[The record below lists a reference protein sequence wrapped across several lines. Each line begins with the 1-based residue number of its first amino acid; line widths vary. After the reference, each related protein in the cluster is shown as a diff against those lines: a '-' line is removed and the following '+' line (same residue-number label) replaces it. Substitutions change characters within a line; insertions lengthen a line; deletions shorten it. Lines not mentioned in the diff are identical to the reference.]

1 MLQAIRDKAQGW
13 IAWAIVILISIP
25 FALWGIQEYL
35 GVGGERDVAVVD
47 GEEITQRMLDLRAR
61 DFREGLRLSLG
72 DNYRA
77 DMFEDR
83 ELKEQV
89 RDAMI
94 AEFVLVNHA
103 RDWNLRAS
111 DDQTRLYIASI
122 PAFQRDGQFD
132 QQAYEIAVRNRGI
145 TRAAFEESVRQEMA
159 INQLRSGISDTVFVT
174 DTAVQTRV
182 RLGEQQRMISYARIP
197 ATPYREQIV
206 VDPEALRAFYD
217 ASLDRYRTPER
228 VKLDYLVLDTTALK
242 GFIEVGD
249 EALRDYFESHRSE
262 FVARQERAMRHILVS
277 VSAGAD
283 EATEQAA
290 EEKATAL
297 LRRIRDGEDFAAL
310 AQENSDDPGS
320 ATSGG
325 DLGWVERG
333 LMVAPFEEAA
343 FALEKGEV
351 SELVRTDF
359 GFHII
364 EVTDI
369 RGGAE
374 ADFESVRDEV
384 DAAYRKFESESLYFD
399 YAERMAESA
408 YENSASLT
416 PAAEA
421 LGLTIRTS
429 AWLTRDSMPVGVLGS
444 PRVVA
449 AAFSDDVLIE
459 GHNSELVEVGAQQA
473 VVVRIAE
480 HEPAGVRSFD
490 DHLAMIEEDFK
501 QDRASVAAAEAG
513 ADAISKLADGAYL
526 DQLVSDAGW
535 ALEKDRLVGRNQ
547 TGVPAEVV
555 AQAFAVKPPAAGAK
569 AHTGVVS
576 AEGDYF
582 VIEISE
588 VRGGDLGALAD
599 AAGEVLRQQAGQ
611 QLASAQMR
619 KLTDSLRERT
629 AVKLLPIPE

>member
-35 GVGGERDVAVVD
+35 GVGGERDVAIVD

-61 DFREGLRLSLG
+61 DFRESLRLSLG

-77 DMFEDR
+77 DMFEDG

-89 RDAMI
+89 REAMI
-94 AEFVLVNHA
+94 SELVLVNHA
-103 RDWNLRAS
+103 RDWNLRTS
-111 DDQTRLYIASI
+111 DAQTRAYIASI

-132 QQAYEIAVRNRGI
+132 QQAYEIAVRNRGLS
-145 TRAAFEESVRQEMA
+145 RAAFEESVRQEMTVD
-159 INQLRSGISDTVFVT
+159 QLRSGITDTAFVT
-174 DTAVQTRV
+174 DIAVQTQV

-197 ATPYREQIV
+197 AAPYREKVV

-217 ASLDRYRTPER
+217 ANLERYRTPER
-228 VKLDYLVLDTTALK
+228 VKLDYLVLDAATLG
-242 GFIEVGD
+242 GFIEVDD

-283 EATEQAA
+283 EATQQSAEDKAA
-290 EEKATAL
+290 AL
-297 LRRIRDGEDFAAL
+297 LERIRGGEDFAAL

-320 ATSGG
+320 AASGG

-359 GFHII
+359 GYHII

-369 RGGAE
+369 RGGKE
-374 ADFESVRDEV
+374 ADFESVRDQV

-421 LGLTIRTS
+421 LGLTIQTS
-429 AWLTRDSMPVGVLGS
+429 GWLTRDSVPVGVLGA

-449 AAFSDDVLIE
+449 AAFSDDVLVE

-480 HEPAGVRSFD
+480 HEPEGVRAFD
-490 DHLAMIEEDFK
+490 DNLAMIEADFK
-501 QDRASVAAAEAG
+501 KDKASAAAAEAG
-513 ADAISKLADGAYL
+513 TGALNKLADGAYL
-526 DQLVSDAGW
+526 DQLASDAGW
-535 ALEKDRLVGRNQ
+535 ALEKDQLLGRAQ
-547 TGVPAEVV
+547 AGVPAEVV
-555 AQAFAVKPPAAGAK
+555 AKAFAVKPPATGAK
-569 AHTGVVS
+569 AHAGVVS

-599 AAGEVLRQQAGQ
+599 AAGEVLRRQAGQ

-629 AVKLLPIPE
+629 SVKLLPIPE